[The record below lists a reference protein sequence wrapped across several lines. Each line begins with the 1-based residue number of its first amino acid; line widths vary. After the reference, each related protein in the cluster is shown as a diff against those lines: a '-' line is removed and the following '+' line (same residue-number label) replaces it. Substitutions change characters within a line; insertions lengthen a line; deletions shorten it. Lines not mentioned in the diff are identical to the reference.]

1 MVSQVQELQTHL
13 VVIASTEEN
22 VGSCG
27 VPLHQPHPASMAD
40 QLLPVGCEVPCQQLL
55 GDVPD
60 LNLEGRHRQECELGA
75 SPGSCYR
82 KPQIR

>member
-1 MVSQVQELQTHL
+1 MVSCVQEPLTHL

-27 VPLHQPHPASMAD
+27 VPLHQPHPACMTY
-40 QLLPVGCEVPCQQLL
+40 QLLPVGREVPCQQLL

-60 LNLEGRHRQECELGA
+60 LNLEGRHRQEREESISGLLL
-75 SPGSCYR
+75 S
-82 KPQIR
+82 